1 MTETTFELL
10 KAIIPSVIT
19 ASVAII
25 ALVTSAYSS
34 KKATQISYSNNIDN
48 MRFTQKEKLSDQI
61 NEKTS
66 LLLTITD
73 PNYLNTIINKITP
86 KEITDSEFTEIQTKL
101 LSVPDNIQT
110 LSTNIKLLSYSIR
123 EPQTQEIIFKIFNE
137 MDYLHKQV
145 EDMIMKLI
153 KIYCALTPNGN
164 IENITVMAEKYKL
177 ETSFSKTYPKY
188 YEDFSVDMVLL
199 VETLK
204 KNSIPQ
210 NKI

>member
-25 ALVTSAYSS
+25 ALVTSSYSS

-61 NEKTS
+61 IEKTS

-86 KEITDSEFTEIQTKL
+86 KEIL
-101 LSVPDNIQT
+101 
-110 LSTNIKLLSYSIR
+110 
-123 EPQTQEIIFKIFNE
+123 
-137 MDYLHKQV
+137 
-145 EDMIMKLI
+145 
-153 KIYCALTPNGN
+153 
-164 IENITVMAEKYKL
+164 
-177 ETSFSKTYPKY
+177 
-188 YEDFSVDMVLL
+188 
-199 VETLK
+199 
-204 KNSIPQ
+204 
-210 NKI
+210 

>member
-61 NEKTS
+61 IEKTS

-86 KEITDSEFTEIQTKL
+86 KEITDFEFTEIQTKL

-110 LSTNIKLLSYSIR
+110 LSKNIKLLSYSIR
-123 EPQTQEIIFKIFNE
+123 EPQTQEIIFKIFDE